1 MPVYSSKKVPVFMG
15 FRYGREVLIENN
27 TANDYNDTQIEI
39 VLNTQELINSNK
51 LKNNCSDLVIVDEN
65 LNMLPFWIQKETI
78 NTTQTRI
85 WTKLSFI
92 QRQSTQRIFVYYNDP
107 EFVNIQN
114 PDSVFIFFDDF
125 NGPSGSPPNSQ
136 KWWWNGNPRLDGNS
150 WVILGGDNNGANI
163 YGTQMDNNQILM
175 DNNQILRARANFNG
189 SGMQLGL
196 YYEIRL
202 VIDYNYRYL
211 FCYRYNSCVQ
221 VESYSGVNIVEIQRF
236 PIDRWNSYAKYY
248 KNYVEQFSTQY
259 AYPSSLQIH
268 CYGPASYSQY
278 LAIDWIFLYKNACK
292 YFNILISNEEPT
304 IKRSFLIQ
312 PIF

>member
-27 TANDYNDTQIEI
+27 TTNDYNDVQIEI

-65 LNMLPFWIQKETI
+65 LNMLPIWIQKETV
-78 NTTQTRI
+78 NTIQTRI

-125 NGPSGSPPNSQ
+125 NGPSGSPPDWR
-136 KWWWNGNPRLDGNS
+136 KWNWYGNPRLNGNS
-150 WVILGGDNNGANI
+150 WVILGGDNYGANI
-163 YGTQMDNNQILM
+163 YGAEMDTT
-175 DNNQILRARANFNG
+175 QILRARANFNG
-189 SGMQLGL
+189 INMKLGL
-196 YYEIRL
+196 LDIYLIIDTSNRYWFYYRQNYGVL
-202 VIDYNYRYL
+202 VEPYG
-211 FCYRYNSCVQ
+211 
-221 VESYSGVNIVEIQRF
+221 GVNIVEIQRF
-236 PIDRWNSYAKYY
+236 PIDQWNSYAKYY

-259 AYPSSLQIH
+259 AYQYPSRIH
-268 CYGPASYSQY
+268 CFGPANYSQY

-304 IKRSFLIQ
+304 IKRSFVIQ